1 MSLITEWRK
10 LLYLTK
16 GCLFSIDKR
25 NLMNVRMPDF
35 ILAEDVVLLFV
46 STEIVETFIFPLTP
60 ADWTSHTELCN
71 SWYEKHVYNARK
83 KNVF

>member
-1 MSLITEWRK
+1 M
-10 LLYLTK
+10 K
-16 GCLFSIDKR
+16 GCLFSTDKR
-25 NLMNVRMPDF
+25 SSMNVRTPDF
-35 ILAEDVVLLFV
+35 ILAEDDVLLFV
-46 STEIVETFIFPLTP
+46 STKIVETLIFPLTL